1 MLTRIIGLALLLEEK
16 FMAFFS
22 EEKRLAPP
30 KTSVVSQDVLCL
42 TKSEKNQKIRE
53 DFYNSLREV
62 IKAVPKRD
70 LLILGG
76 DFNAQ
81 TGSSNLDH
89 PDIVGKFG
97 KNKTNSNGSELVEFC
112 LENNLVLT
120 NTYFQHKLAHITTWQ
135 GPKLPS
141 RKNPLRKQIDYI
153 AVRKQHQHLIQ
164 DARSYSGTHT
174 KSDHRLVIAKIKC
187 KIPHPKMQRDT
198 NIQRKYDLSQL
209 KVKQNEYEHAVKTN
223 IEKHCWQNLK
233 QQEKWNLVVNSCHDA
248 TSTTVSKIDP
258 KRKSNDPRVIQLSKE
273 QKEIHAKIN
282 SNISEDKRKELKKQR
297 NNMQHEIRKILTEE
311 KHRDIIESIED
322 IERLKDESAKMFKAV
337 RVVKRAKPKKQLLI
351 ESENGVT
358 SNDKDQVKIIGNFFE
373 KFFDDEN
380 YQQIENIEPTEMKI
394 PFTPKEIENATNN
407 LKKWKKPRM

>member
-1 MLTRIIGLALLLEEK
+1 MIFEVG
-16 FMAFFS
+16 
-22 EEKRLAPP
+22 P
-30 KTSVVSQDVLCL
+30 KSDLCL
-42 TKSEKNQKIRE
+42 RDRKRHGTALTANC
-53 DFYNSLREV
+53 NSLYCN
-62 IKAVPKRD
+62 
-70 LLILGG
+70 
-76 DFNAQ
+76 F
-81 TGSSNLDH
+81 
-89 PDIVGKFG
+89 
-97 KNKTNSNGSELVEFC
+97 
-112 LENNLVLT
+112 
-120 NTYFQHKLAHITTWQ
+120 
-135 GPKLPS
+135 
-141 RKNPLRKQIDYI
+141 
-153 AVRKQHQHLIQ
+153 
-164 DARSYSGTHT
+164 
-174 KSDHRLVIAKIKC
+174 
-187 KIPHPKMQRDT
+187 
-198 NIQRKYDLSQL
+198 
-209 KVKQNEYEHAVKTN
+209 HAVKTN

-394 PFTPKEIENATNN
+394 PFTPKEIENATNK
-407 LKKWKKPRM
+407 LKNGKSPGCDELRAEQLKHGPKVVYEIISDILNVAAKTGEYPTELKNGLLTPLQKPGKNVAHAQIYVQLYFCQFSEKYWQFAC